1 MSRSRSAAK
10 RTGDLFLCVKI
21 FVLLAKNVQT
31 CYTYIVVN
39 KSRRYVFMILAID
52 VGNTNIVIG
61 CIEKDRILFNERV
74 STNHRAT
81 DLEYAIQLKNIFEI
95 HGESMGS
102 IEGAVMSSVVP
113 SITGIFRRAI
123 RKLVHTEPLIV
134 GPGIKTGLKI
144 LTDNPAQLG
153 SDLVV
158 DAVAGIHYYKLPLII
173 IDMGTATTMSVVD
186 KDCSYL
192 GTDIIPGMRTS
203 LDALVSGAAQLPKVY
218 LDRPK
223 RVIGKNSP
231 ECMNN
236 GIMLFTASGIDGM
249 IDRIEAELGE
259 KCTVV
264 ATGGLAELVTPLC
277 RRDIIFDND
286 LLLKGLMVLYDKNRE
301 RGKEDGK

>member
-1 MSRSRSAAK
+1 
-10 RTGDLFLCVKI
+10 
-21 FVLLAKNVQT
+21 
-31 CYTYIVVN
+31 
-39 KSRRYVFMILAID
+39 MILAID
-52 VGNTNIVIG
+52 IGNTNIVIG
-61 CIEKDRILFNERV
+61 CIENGKILFNERV

-95 HGESMGS
+95 HSVKISS
-102 IEGAVMSSVVP
+102 IEGSVMSSVVP
-113 SITGIFRRAI
+113 SITGVFRRAI
-123 RKLVHTEPLIV
+123 KKLVHSEPVIV

-144 LTDNPAQLG
+144 MTDNPAQLG

-186 KDCSYL
+186 EECCYL

-218 LDRPK
+218 LERPK
-223 RVIGKNSP
+223 RVIGRNSP
-231 ECMNN
+231 ECMTN
-236 GIMLFTASGIDGM
+236 GIMLFTACGIDGM
-249 IDRIEAELGE
+249 IGRIEEELGR

-264 ATGGLAELVTPLC
+264 ATGGLAEVVTPLC

-286 LLLKGLMVLYDKNRE
+286 LLLKGLMILYDKNKDRNSE
-301 RGKEDGK
+301 RS